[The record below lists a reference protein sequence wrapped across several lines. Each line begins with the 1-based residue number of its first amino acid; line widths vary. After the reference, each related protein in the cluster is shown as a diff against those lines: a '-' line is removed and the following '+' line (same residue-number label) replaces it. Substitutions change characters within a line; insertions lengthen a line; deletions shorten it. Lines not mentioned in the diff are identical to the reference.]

1 MMKVAR
7 KVMGDT
13 ELVWN
18 EKKWSEA
25 HVKCASLRS
34 DQGDT
39 VAGAAQ
45 VIKALTE
52 GVAFSMPISSSL
64 SITFLSS
71 FTTN

>member
-1 MMKVAR
+1 MKVAKR
-7 KVMGDT
+7 VMGDT

-52 GVAFSMPISSSL
+52 GVASPCQLVPHYQLL
-64 SITFLSS
+64 S
-71 FTTN
+71 